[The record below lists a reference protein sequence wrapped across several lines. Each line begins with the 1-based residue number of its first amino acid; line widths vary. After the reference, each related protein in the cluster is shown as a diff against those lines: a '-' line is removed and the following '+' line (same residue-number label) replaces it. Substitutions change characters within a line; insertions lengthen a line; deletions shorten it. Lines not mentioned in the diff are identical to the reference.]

1 VQYPSKRTS
10 GELCFLL
17 TETGS
22 KIAFV
27 MQDFLEVLMDEV
39 RFEEGGRAI
48 HMRADRPARNMPSG
62 SWVEK
67 EPFHN

>member
-1 VQYPSKRTS
+1 MQYPSKRTS

-48 HMRADRPARNMPSG
+48 HMRARSAPVLR
-62 SWVEK
+62 
-67 EPFHN
+67 